1 MMKLIKESTAI
12 CLGSANGVDLKKTLM
27 GGQCFRFS
35 EEGGAFCGV
44 AMGRAVRIYTKGEE
58 LFLEGDS
65 GEDALARWRSY
76 LDLDTDYEAIRSE
89 LLAIEPRLSS
99 AAERCGSVRIL
110 RQETW
115 EALCCFVVSQN
126 NNISRIRGIVE
137 RLCKL
142 CAEPAEGGG
151 YAFPKAEKVAELSVE
166 QLREIG
172 CGYRAEYI
180 IAVARAVSSGEFD
193 IEQLRGIPVDEARKQ
208 LVSLHGVGPKVA
220 DCVLLFGLHRLD
232 CFPVDVWIKRAL
244 EGEFKNTALQ
254 HSPYA
259 GVAQQ
264 YIFEYIREKTEN

>member
-1 MMKLIKESTAI
+1 MTKRL
-12 CLGSANGVDLKKTLM
+12 CLGSARAVDLKKTLT

-35 EEGGAFCGV
+35 EDNGVFCGV
-44 AMGRAVRIYTKGEE
+44 AMGVAVRIYAVDGE

-65 GEDALARWRSY
+65 SENALARWRSY
-76 LDLDTDYEAIRSE
+76 LDLDTDYDAIKNE
-89 LLAIEPRLSS
+89 LIAQEPRLST

-110 RQETW
+110 RQEPW

-137 RLCKL
+137 RLCEL
-142 CAEPAEGGG
+142 CAIPARGGG
-151 YAFPKAEKVAELSVE
+151 YAFPPPEAVAALTTD
-166 QLREIG
+166 QLKGIG

-180 IAVARAVSSGEFD
+180 IAVASAVCDGSLELARLGTA
-193 IEQLRGIPVDEARKQ
+193 PVDEARKQ
-208 LVSLHGVGPKVA
+208 LLSLHGVGPKVA

-244 EGEFKNTALQ
+244 EGEFKDTQLQ

-264 YIFEYIREKTEN
+264 YIFEYIREKTES